1 MVNNNN
7 KKRGEMYKQKRGAIA
22 LIGLVAMFV
31 VVIAGSLFLASKD
44 GNSLTGASIGF
55 QEFSGTCNI
64 SVTESVNN
72 IGHDFLCQNTDGFI
86 INADNIIFDCQD
98 HFIKCTE
105 GCNAT
110 SNTIG
115 IRINNQSN
123 VTIQN
128 CYVYNFTEGVRLEV
142 GATNNLITNNYLYN
156 NSDGIEI
163 NLAGGN
169 NITRNIIDQNPV
181 CGINITTNHNVT
193 TYTSYNRIWDNKIWN
208 TSGGLEACSNASSH
222 NYWYTSKIC
231 GTGSVNIIGYP
242 CLGGNN
248 WLAYTGVDT
257 SGDGLGDTLT
267 PYNGGGI
274 SWDTKTAVTGD
285 YNPLVDSCDSLP
297 GFIDS
302 NVTCGNKT
310 LNSTS
315 GEGYAIMKSNLVFTC
330 NGTALNGDVS
340 DNATLS
346 NNTGYNEDKRGIE
359 IKNMHDVTVIGCE
372 IYNFTYGVYI
382 QNSYNVNLVN
392 LNVHDNNYTGIYVGA
407 LTYNITIENSTFGD
421 YGTDMQKYGIWLHGS
436 RPSGGNNIILRNTFV
451 NNTERGIYLSD
462 SSNTNTISSNNIS
475 GSTDGIFV
483 NGSIGNNIYNNRVY
497 NNSNAGINALS
508 STISETGS
516 ADSSSGC
523 LSSCE
528 SAYSSCPGSCS
539 TNLGPCQTSCG
550 DSYTDCFGTSGSTN
564 TSCYSACNTTYTSQ
578 LSTCT
583 ITYNICD
590 TVTCPNAY
598 PDANQTS
605 QLGACQSNCT
615 INYDSC
621 ATGLTN
627 SALSNLTSC
636 QSTCDTGYT
645 TDNAACAVT
654 NSSCYSTCDST
665 YGDGCTS
672 TCQSTYSS
680 CTSGCNTQLSNT
692 IYNNIYGY
700 YLESS
705 LTDLGLTGTIYNNT
719 YGIYLNNS
727 PSDISSVTLYN
738 NSEAGIYINNSDP
751 GSQYI
756 NINDVTINGSN
767 YGIYA
772 QDSLK
777 LKLGSEGSVD
787 IYNNTYGIYFNQ
799 VNSSVFTSDTD
810 FGEGPIT
817 IHNNSIANILLQN
830 AYFNTFDYITVYGGS
845 IGVNLTSSNNN
856 IFTSSRI
863 SNFTSYNLYLNS
875 SNNNTF
881 YNNYFENLTTGSLVS
896 DDGINIW
903 NTTYNTS
910 ILGNNILG
918 YAYWGGNYWGNYT
931 GADTTGDGIGNT
943 LLPYNNS
950 GNIVTGGDYLP
961 LTLNLAGCGNIV
973 ADVTIV
979 QDVPSNGTCFVVSA
993 ANITIDFAGKTLSG
1007 NGSGCGVNISNYDGV
1022 KVINANIQNFST
1034 AICVDPAVN
1043 INISNNNLTQNTNG
1057 ITFEQIND
1065 SFISNNKI
1073 FNNTNYGL
1081 QLTDSYNNTIFTNN
1095 ITLNGYGLYATSS
1108 NNNSIYNN
1116 YFNNT
1121 VDAYDSGSN
1130 NYNTT
1135 YATSTSII
1143 NGTGYGG
1150 NFWSTYLGRDSA
1162 GGTYPYN
1169 ISNDSVGDTNIPFT
1183 LGNIQDYLP
1192 LTSNNGTTGL
1202 SNCLSIGTSTKL
1214 GSHVNCTNGNGIT
1227 ITADDVVLDCDGKII
1242 NGGGIASGIL
1252 VDNYDN
1258 VVIKNCNITNFYYG
1272 IKVLGAEGTQI
1283 IEGNDLRLNDFYG
1296 IYLYQTTS
1304 TLIDSN
1310 SLVDDNN
1317 GVYMIG
1323 SSGTNITNNTINLQK
1338 KFYGIYGYESTNN
1351 VINDNTLW
1359 DNYHGIYLVNSSYT
1373 NVSNNNITASDVYSL
1388 FVHKSTTYSY
1398 FTNNSLSTGREA
1410 IRIKSSSNNN
1420 QFSGNR
1426 VTNHTNYGVYSTD
1439 SDSNTFTNNTIQN
1452 NSANV
1457 YLSNSK
1463 TNDFVNNTITLGTS
1477 GIQAISSSNG
1487 LILTNNT
1494 INSTTNTTPC
1504 LEINDSSNADISDNL
1519 FYNDVHLNNA
1529 DGTTMDLNNSV
1540 VTYLNIN
1547 GSDTITLSGNIL
1559 NYVDIEPTTGT
1570 TITGNT
1576 IVQLD
1581 VLQFASGE
1589 ISSNTVTN
1597 NNLTA
1602 FNLKTV
1608 TSTDINDNDIQNTT
1622 LAILLS
1628 AESTGNSVY
1637 NNWIKNNGFGL
1648 NITNSTIN
1656 TIYNNYFSNGISQN
1670 VYDDGGNTW
1679 YDDYTCGVPNIVG
1692 GPCKGGNFYSD
1703 YYGLDNGVSGTEQ
1716 GDGIGDQ
1723 PSTYTIATSNT
1734 DNYPLVLYVAR
1745 QYFDQVSPYNT
1756 TYNAYGNIS
1765 GLLDNGEAVPTE
1777 VQIINYTNTSG
1788 AVFVEITGLFNQSDV
1803 HAETL
1808 KINHTDNKTA
1818 VNKTGVTGEV
1828 NAFSVY
1834 LYHNYEFDAGV
1845 YICENTYNLSLD
1857 ETCSSGVNLT
1867 TIATSGAYTLSHNN
1881 GYYKVVGITN
1891 ESITAGINKNGYC
1904 GANIL
1909 HDVTLTENV
1918 NCNGSAFVV
1927 LADNI
1932 TIDFAG
1938 YTLTGNSSGI
1948 GVNVSSYNNTII
1960 KNANLVNFST
1970 AIYVDPAT
1978 GINITNNNISDSGTG
1993 IYFSQINDSFI
2004 IYNLIWNNT
2013 IGMNL
2018 SDSYNNTIYNN
2029 YFSNTNNTIDN
2040 GNNTYYITNTTG
2052 TNILSLANSAFSLGL
2067 TVNTTNL
2074 GGNYW
2079 GDYSGWDTS
2088 PNGFG
2093 DTLLPYNNSGQI
2105 NNTGDLYP
2113 LTDIGQITCGGTTQ
2127 NVTTNITLVS
2137 SLTTTGTCFTLT
2149 GNNLNLNCGG
2159 YSITGDGGSNDY
2171 GFDMGS
2177 VDGTNISDCTII
2189 NFSIG
2194 ARIVQG
2200 VNHSI
2205 TSCTFEN
2212 NTNAGISIS
2221 NALSSNISILNVTIF
2236 GNSINGINLSN
2247 SSFVNITNSTIYN
2260 VSTGIVLTTS
2270 PNNTL
2275 TGNTISN
2282 NTVGMNLTSS
2292 SDNTVYNNYFN
2303 STLNVQDNGTNYWN
2317 TTNQSGVNIISGS
2330 YIGGNY
2336 WSDYNGTDS
2345 NSDGFGDTDTY
2356 NITNSSDGI
2365 VGYDYLPLINGY
2377 TCGDGSKNGT
2387 EECDDGN
2394 GDWGDDCSPTCTL
2407 IYDCS
2412 DNIDNDADGL
2422 NDTLDPG
2429 CHTDYNETNSSS
2441 YNATKDS
2448 ETYCGDTV
2456 CETGESCSSC
2466 AGDCGVCTS
2475 TDTGS
2480 GGGGGGGGGGS
2491 TTATATTNCTE
2502 DWVCGDWSECI
2513 GSKQTRNC
2521 NDVNLCE
2528 SLKKAGTIS
2537 KIIDTAKPKES
2548 KSCTVELTPTV
2559 PLPQTPVQKPSIIGA
2574 MLPESPIAR
2583 NATLASLAAVL
2594 IFGGVYAS
2602 WYLSSSRNRLKRKL
2616 RKITPLLGEES
2627 HDILKAGYLDIYH
2640 LYLKLSEGHKQNYY
2654 SKVTKLREKLEDQLK
2669 AEKRIQELL
2678 EDRTGDI
2685 KEQKE
2690 TYLLAYK
2697 QYQKLPEKVK
2707 KTYYPDLVNFRDQ
2720 LERGKSS

>member
-1 MVNNNN
+1 MINNNN

-105 GCNAT
+105 GCDAT
-110 SNTIG
+110 TNTIG

-128 CYVYNFTEGVRLEV
+128 CYIYNFTEGIRLEV
-142 GATNNLITNNYLYN
+142 GAANNLITNNYLYN

-163 NLAGGN
+163 NFAGGN
-169 NITRNIIDQNPV
+169 NITRNIIDQNLV
-181 CGINITTNHNVT
+181 CGINITTDHNVT
-193 TYTSYNRIWDNKIWN
+193 SYSDFNTIWDNKIWN
-208 TSGGLEACSNASSH
+208 STNGSLEACGNASSY
-222 NYWYTSKIC
+222 NYWYTAKSC

-242 CLGGNN
+242 CVGGNN
-248 WLAYTGVDT
+248 WLSYTGVDT

-267 PYNGGGI
+267 PYNGGGL
-274 SWDTKTAVTGD
+274 SWGAKTAATGD
-285 YNPLVDSCDSLP
+285 YNPLVDSCASLP

-315 GEGYAIMKSNLVFTC
+315 GEGYAIVGDNVVFTC
-330 NGTALNGDVS
+330 NGTALNG
-340 DNATLS
+340 NAS
-346 NNTGYNEDKRGIE
+346 NQSSPYADDMRGIE
-359 IKNMHDVTVIGCE
+359 IKNVHDVTVIGCD

-382 QNSYNVNLVN
+382 QNSYNINLVN

-407 LTYNITIENSTFGD
+407 LTYNVTIENSTISD
-421 YGTDMQKYGIWLHGS
+421 TGTNMQKQGVWLHGS
-436 RPSGGNNIILRNTFV
+436 KPSGGNNIIIRNTFA

-462 SSNTNTISSNNIS
+462 NSDTNTISSNNVS
-475 GSTDGIFV
+475 GSTDGILI
-483 NGSIGNNIYNNRVY
+483 NESDGNNIYNNRVY

-528 SAYSSCPGSCS
+528 SDYSSCPGSCS
-539 TNLGPCQTSCG
+539 TNLEPCQDSC
-550 DSYTDCFGTSGSTN
+550 DSSYTSCFGTSGSTN
-564 TSCYSACNTTYTSQ
+564 TSCYDDCGTNYTSQ
-578 LSTCT
+578 LSACSN
-583 ITYNICD
+583 TYAVCYN
-590 TVTCPNAY
+590 VTCPNAY
-598 PDANQTS
+598 PNANQTS

-615 INYDSC
+615 INSDTCSSDVQ
-621 ATGLTN
+621 T
-627 SALSNLTSC
+627 NLTIC
-636 QSTCDTGYT
+636 QGACDTNYT
-645 TDNAACAVT
+645 ANNTVCAAT
-654 NSSCYSTCDST
+654 NTTCYSTCDTT
-665 YGDGCTS
+665 YGAGCTS

-680 CTSGCNTQLSNT
+680 CTSGCNTQLANT
-692 IYNNIYGY
+692 LYDNVYGY

-705 LTDLGLTGTIYNNT
+705 LTDLGLTGTIYDNT

-727 PSDISSVTLYN
+727 PSDISSATLYN
-738 NSEAGIYINNSDP
+738 NSNAGIYINNSDP

-756 NINDVTINGSN
+756 NINDVTINGST

-772 QDSLK
+772 ENSLK
-777 LKLGSEGSVD
+777 LKLGSEGSID
-787 IYNNTYGIYFNQ
+787 IYNNSYGVYFNRT
-799 VNSSVFTSDTD
+799 NSSVFTSDTD

-817 IHNNSIANILLQN
+817 IHNNSLANILLRN

-845 IGVNLTSSNNN
+845 IGMNLTSSNNN
-856 IFTSSRI
+856 NITTSRI

-881 YNNYFENLTTGSLVS
+881 YNNYFENLSNTKLAS

-903 NTTYNTS
+903 NTTYNCS
-910 ILGNNILG
+910 NPNGNNILG
-918 YAYWGGNYWGNYT
+918 YSCWGGNYWGNYT

-950 GNIVTGGDYLP
+950 GNITTGGDYLP
-961 LTLNLAGCGNIV
+961 LTDNLASCGNIV

-979 QDVPSNGTCFVVSA
+979 QNVSSNGTCFVVSA
-993 ANITIDFAGKTLSG
+993 ANITIDFAEKTLIG

-1043 INISNNNLTQNTNG
+1043 INISNNNITQNTNG
-1057 ITFEQIND
+1057 ITFEQINN
-1065 SFISNNKI
+1065 SFINNNKI
-1073 FNNTNYGL
+1073 FNNTNYGI
-1081 QLTDSYNNTIFTNN
+1081 QLTDSHNNTLFTNN
-1095 ITLNGYGLYATSS
+1095 ITSNGYGLYITSS
-1108 NNNSIYNN
+1108 DNNSIYNN

-1121 VDAYDSGSN
+1121 IDASDDGTN
-1130 NYNTT
+1130 KYNTT
-1135 YATSTSII
+1135 YVGATSII
-1143 NGTGYGG
+1143 NGTGFGG
-1150 NFWSTYLGRDSA
+1150 NFWSTYLGRDS
-1162 GGTYPYN
+1162 GNGVYPYN
-1169 ISNDSVGDTNIPFT
+1169 ISEDEVGDTNIPFT

-1192 LTSNNGTTGL
+1192 LTSNNGTTNEN
-1202 SNCLSIGTSTKL
+1202 SCLTITTSTKL
-1214 GSHVNCTNGNGIT
+1214 GNNVTCTNGNGIT
-1227 ITADDVVLDCDGKII
+1227 ITANNVVLDCDNMII

-1272 IKVLGAEGTQI
+1272 IQVLNAEGTQI

-1296 IYLYQTTS
+1296 IYLYQTNS

-1317 GVYMIG
+1317 GVYMI
-1323 SSGTNITNNTINLQK
+1323 SSVGTNITNNTINLQK

-1351 VINDNTLW
+1351 IIINNTLW
-1359 DNYHGIYLVNSSYT
+1359 DNYHGIYLVDSSYT
-1373 NVSNNNITASDVYSL
+1373 NASNNNITASDVYSL

-1398 FTNNSLSTGREA
+1398 FTNNSLSTGLEA

-1420 QFSGNR
+1420 QFTGNR
-1426 VTNHTNYGVYSTD
+1426 VTNHTNFGVYSTD

-1457 YLSNSK
+1457 YLSNSN
-1463 TNDFVNNTITLGTS
+1463 TNNFVNNSITLGIS
-1477 GIQAISSSNG
+1477 GIQAIFSSDG

-1504 LEINDSSNADISDNL
+1504 LEINDSSNADISGNK

-1547 GSDTITLSGNIL
+1547 ESDSITLSGNIL
-1559 NYVDIEPTTGT
+1559 NYVDVEPTTGT
-1570 TITGNT
+1570 NITGNT

-1589 ISSNTVTN
+1589 ISSNTVAN

-1602 FNLKTV
+1602 FNLRTV
-1608 TSTDINDNDIQNTT
+1608 TSTDINSNDLQNTT

-1637 NNWIKNNGFGL
+1637 NNWIKDNSFGL
-1648 NITNSTIN
+1648 NITNSTSN
-1656 TIYNNYFSNGISQN
+1656 TIYNNYFSNGIGQN
-1670 VYDDGGNTW
+1670 VYDDSGNTW
-1679 YDDYTCGVPNIVG
+1679 YDDYACGVPNIVG

-1745 QYFDQVSPYNT
+1745 QYFGQVSPYNI
-1756 TYNAYGNIS
+1756 TYNAYGNVS
-1765 GLLDNGEAVPTE
+1765 GLLGDEEAVPNE

-1788 AVFVEITGLFNQSDV
+1788 TVFVQITGLFNQSDV

-1808 KINHTDNKTA
+1808 KINHTENKTA
-1818 VNKTGVTGEV
+1818 VNRTGLTGEE
-1828 NAFSVY
+1828 NTFSVY
-1834 LYHNYEFDAGV
+1834 LNHNYEFDAGV

-1867 TIATSGAYTLSHNN
+1867 SIGTPTGVIYTLSHNN
-1881 GYYKVVGITN
+1881 GYYKVTGITN
-1891 ESITAGINKNGYC
+1891 ESITAGINKNSYC

-1909 HDVTLTENV
+1909 HDITLTENV
-1918 NCNGSAFVV
+1918 NCNGSAFTV
-1927 LADNI
+1927 LADNV

-1938 YTLTGNSSGI
+1938 YTLTGNSSGVGI
-1948 GVNVSSYNNTII
+1948 NISSYNNTII

-1993 IYFSQINDSFI
+1993 IYFSQINNSFI
-2004 IYNLIWNNT
+2004 IYNLVWNNT
-2013 IGMNL
+2013 VGINL
-2018 SDSYNNTIYNN
+2018 SQSYNNTIYNN
-2029 YFSNTNNTIDN
+2029 YFSNTNNTVDN
-2040 GNNTYYITNTTG
+2040 GNNTYYVTNTTG

-2079 GDYSGWDTS
+2079 SDYSGWDTS
-2088 PNGFG
+2088 TNGFG
-2093 DTLLPYNNSGQI
+2093 DTLLPYNNSGEI

-2113 LTDIGQITCGGTTQ
+2113 LTGIGYIGCGGTTQ

-2137 SLTTTGTCFTLT
+2137 DLTTTGTCFTVT
-2149 GNNLNLNCGG
+2149 GNNLDLDCGG
-2159 YSITGDGGSNDY
+2159 YSITGDGGSLDY
-2171 GFDMGS
+2171 GFDISS
-2177 VDGTNISDCTII
+2177 VNGTDILNCTII
-2189 NFSIG
+2189 NFSVG

-2200 VNHSI
+2200 VNHSV

-2212 NTNAGISIS
+2212 NTNAGISVS

-2236 GNSINGINLSN
+2236 GNSVNGINLSD
-2247 SSFVNITNSTIYN
+2247 SSFVDILNSTIYN
-2260 VSTGIVLTTS
+2260 VSTGIILTTS
-2270 PNNTL
+2270 PNNTII
-2275 TGNTISN
+2275 GNTISN

-2292 SDNTVYNNYFN
+2292 NDNNVYNNYFN
-2303 STLNVQDNGTNYWN
+2303 STLNVRDNGTNYWN
-2317 TTNQSGVNIISGS
+2317 TTYNCSISGQN
-2330 YIGGNY
+2330 ILGEDCLGGNF
-2336 WSDYNGTDS
+2336 WRDYNGTDNGS
-2345 NSDGFGDTDTY
+2345 GSYPYNSSGDGIGDTEYY
-2356 NITNSSDGI
+2356 NITNSSANN
-2365 VGYDYLPLINGY
+2365 VGYDYLPLMVA
-2377 TCGDGSKNGT
+2377 TVCGDGVVDGSEQCEVTGSLFASSINTSCLAYNWNVSGT
-2387 EECDDGN
+2387 IGCEA
-2394 GDWGDDCSPTCTL
+2394 STCTV
-2407 IYDCS
+2407 ITNASYCT
-2412 DNIDNDADGL
+2412 NTTTPA
-2422 NDTLDPG
+2422 
-2429 CHTDYNETNSSS
+2429 ETP
-2441 YNATKDS
+2441 AT
-2448 ETYCGDTV
+2448 TT
-2456 CETGESCSSC
+2456 
-2466 AGDCGVCTS
+2466 
-2475 TDTGS
+2475 
-2480 GGGGGGGGGGS
+2480 GGGGGGGGGAA
-2491 TTATATTNCTE
+2491 TITATNCTE
-2502 DWVCGDWSECI
+2502 DWVCGVWSECI
-2513 GSKQTRNC
+2513 GGKQTRNC
-2521 NDVNLCE
+2521 NDVKLCE
-2528 SLKKAGTIS
+2528 SLKKAGTITN
-2537 KIIDTAKPKES
+2537 IIDTAKPKES
-2548 KSCTVELTPTV
+2548 QSCTMEIVTGVPS
-2559 PLPQTPVQKPSIIGA
+2559 PLPPTPVQKPSVIGA
-2574 MLPESPIAR
+2574 MLPESPLAR

-2602 WYLSSSRNRLKRKL
+2602 WYLTSSRNKLKRKL